1 MLSQTKRP
9 RRRSKKAVDSVVS
22 GEVRRANASV
32 LARADAM
39 LQNRRGFEAAEL
51 ALTVLKRDSDNVAAL
66 EVLARALW
74 QQNRFVELI
83 PVTKRLI
90 ALDPYEPGYR
100 MLQGAS
106 YQCMGMFGEATKA
119 YASIPQDVPEH
130 ARSRMLVAELRDWQ
144 STLVSSLLKEDA
156 VFRAQ
161 FARDP
166 EGACKARGFE
176 FMAAQAALE
185 NWTPDPLPIT
195 SAVRPS

>member
-74 QQNRFVELI
+74 QQNRFV
-83 PVTKRLI
+83 
-90 ALDPYEPGYR
+90 
-100 MLQGAS
+100 
-106 YQCMGMFGEATKA
+106 
-119 YASIPQDVPEH
+119 
-130 ARSRMLVAELRDWQ
+130 
-144 STLVSSLLKEDA
+144 
-156 VFRAQ
+156 
-161 FARDP
+161 
-166 EGACKARGFE
+166 
-176 FMAAQAALE
+176 
-185 NWTPDPLPIT
+185 
-195 SAVRPS
+195 